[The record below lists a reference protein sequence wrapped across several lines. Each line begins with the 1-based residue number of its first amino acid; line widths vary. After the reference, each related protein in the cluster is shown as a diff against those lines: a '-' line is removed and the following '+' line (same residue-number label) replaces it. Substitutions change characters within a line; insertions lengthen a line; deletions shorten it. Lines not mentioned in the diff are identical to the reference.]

1 MKRLLCLF
9 VSLMLL
15 CAPAFA
21 ESTDSLDDAV
31 RKIFKVQKTVG
42 GTVLVAKD
50 GEIVYQLNYGY
61 QNARKQLRV
70 TDGTHFRIASVT
82 KMVSAIRVMQLV
94 EEGKLSLDAPLGD
107 ALGYTVYNPYYK
119 SLPVTLRMVMSHTTS
134 VKSSGGYGKRGQ
146 GVQSLLASGNKG
158 NYYNEKP
165 GSAYRYSNFGAGLMG
180 SLIEQVTGK
189 NVNDAV
195 TEGIFA
201 PLQMDAAYHAS
212 LIADRESITNTY
224 DTNRGLWMTA
234 GKSIDSNWD
243 ASVNPDK
250 HYMIT
255 VGSLWMTGRDL
266 CRLGIALCDGGA
278 VDGVRLLQPETVA
291 EMLASQQGKGGVT
304 ANTPYGL
311 CINRNDTLVE
321 GKMLYGHQ
329 GMSGGIVANVYFDP
343 ESRFVFTLITNG
355 CNNKMDNHVCGIA
368 RKLLTVLWNEYGE

>member
-1 MKRLLCLF
+1 
-9 VSLMLL
+9 
-15 CAPAFA
+15 
-21 ESTDSLDDAV
+21 
-31 RKIFKVQKTVG
+31 
-42 GTVLVAKD
+42 
-50 GEIVYQLNYGY
+50 
-61 QNARKQLRV
+61 
-70 TDGTHFRIASVT
+70 
-82 KMVSAIRVMQLV
+82 
-94 EEGKLSLDAPLGD
+94 
-107 ALGYTVYNPYYK
+107 
-119 SLPVTLRMVMSHTTS
+119 MVMSHTTS
-134 VKSSGGYGKRGQ
+134 VKSSGSYGKRGQ